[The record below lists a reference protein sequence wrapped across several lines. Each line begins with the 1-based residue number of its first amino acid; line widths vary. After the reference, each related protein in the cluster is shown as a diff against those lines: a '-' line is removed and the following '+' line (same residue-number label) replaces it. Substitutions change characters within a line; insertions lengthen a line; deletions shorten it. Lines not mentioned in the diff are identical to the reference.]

1 MNPPA
6 IVWEL
11 FLTIWFVTQ
20 RTPARCR
27 LGDGDGLADFVCE
40 RDGEGLGLLDL
51 VGLGLLV
58 GDGLGLLVSDGL
70 GLDGLGLAE
79 PVVLALD
86 EDALDALADG
96 LVVSL
101 GEALAEAVAGL
112 SATSRLTVMAAV
124 VTLPQGEAWRAADE
138 ASAGAAGRA
147 VTRKDAAAILMA
159 IRLARLVISGTED
172 LRASGRLVPALP
184 SDVSYYRQ
192 AY

>member
-1 MNPPA
+1 
-6 IVWEL
+6 WEL

-40 RDGEGLGLLDL
+40 RDGEGLGVPDL
-51 VGLGLLV
+51 VGLGLLPV

-70 GLDGLGLAE
+70 GLVGLGLAE

-101 GEALAEAVAGL
+101 GEVLAEALAGL

-124 VTLPQGEAWRAADE
+124 VTLPQGDDACRAADE

-159 IRLARLVISGTED
+159 IR
-172 LRASGRLVPALP
+172 P
-184 SDVSYYRQ
+184 
-192 AY
+192 

>member
-1 MNPPA
+1 
-6 IVWEL
+6 
-11 FLTIWFVTQ
+11 LTIWFVTQ

-27 LGDGDGLADFVCE
+27 LGDGDGLADLVCE
-40 RDGEGLGLLDL
+40 RDGEGLGVPDL
-51 VGLGLLV
+51 VGLGLLLV

-70 GLDGLGLAE
+70 GLVGLGLAE

-101 GEALAEAVAGL
+101 GEALAETLAGL

-124 VTLPQGEAWRAADE
+124 VTLPQGDACRAADE

-147 VTRKDAAAILMA
+147 VTRKYAAAILMA

-172 LRASGRLVPALP
+172 LRALGRPVPTLP